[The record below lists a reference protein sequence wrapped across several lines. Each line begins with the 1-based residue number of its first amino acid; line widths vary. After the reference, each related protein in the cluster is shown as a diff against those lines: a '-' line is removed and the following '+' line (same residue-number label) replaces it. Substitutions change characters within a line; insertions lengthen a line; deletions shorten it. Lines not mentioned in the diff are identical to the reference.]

1 MALSHITITDLGQD
15 GQGKCNEIMDNLQ
28 LSGNMITGNILEI
41 TRFDSSTYQIQLPYS
56 QDQINVGL
64 VTSITGVGPYSTNTT
79 SGSYQISGVI
89 YSIGA
94 PTNFP
99 IPAAPIAPNNRI
111 DLIYGDNTSTLFYVA
126 GTPLPSP
133 TAPAVP
139 VNAIAIAYIFV
150 SNTGAPYIY
159 NITGGSGLTNGTVV
173 NSTLRWN
180 GSSQIENTKL
190 RHTTSNLI
198 NEDSD
203 FNSSQDDAT
212 NAYEISGTKTLTNIN
227 QFRYSD
233 NNTAGLLLQNC
244 EFNLSSIENGVN
256 RLSEVKTF
264 GTSGILTIR
273 NEDTSTSDEAII
285 QLNGTSKTAL
295 IGIGGGSQSTY
306 GEFYRQDLLG
316 VGIQTVTVSSNYN
329 ITTSD
334 QVVLVNT
341 SGGSYS
347 VVLPVATVGRIFT
360 IKDVSGNAFANPIV
374 ITASGGLTIDGSASV
389 RINYPYG
396 GLTLIRNN
404 SNWSVIESFNKSS
417 QSTTGSY
424 GHLSF
429 VNNSATTA
437 VAVNT
442 QTVPTT
448 LLVGATTNSILSNV
462 NAPTNGRLQYTT
474 PAPSRFFEFTLSA
487 SLSVGVNNQTL
498 GIALAKNGVVI
509 TNSMMEA
516 FIGNSG
522 NLVNI
527 TSAQIDQANPSD
539 YYEIFIRNATSANA
553 ITVKHFKLKMIE
565 LQRP

>member
-15 GQGKCNEIMDNLQ
+15 GQGKCNDLMDATQ
-28 LSGNMITGNILEI
+28 VSANMITGNILQV

-99 IPAAPIAPNNRI
+99 IPAAPIAPDNRI
-111 DLIYGDNTSTLFYVA
+111 DLIYGDTSSTLFYVA

-133 TAPAVP
+133 TPPAVP
-139 VNAIAIAYIFV
+139 ANSVAIAYIFV
-150 SNTGAPYIY
+150 GNAGAPYIY
-159 NITGGSGLTNGTVV
+159 DLTDIPITAGTTL
-173 NSTLRWN
+173 NSTLRQS
-180 GSSQIENTKL
+180 GSAQVENTKL
-190 RHTTSNLI
+190 RHTTSLLI

-203 FNSSQDDAT
+203 ISSSQDNGI
-212 NAYEISGTKTLTNIN
+212 NAYELSATKTLTNIN

-244 EFNLSSIENGVN
+244 EFNLSSIENGVD

-273 NEDTSTSDEAII
+273 NEDTTTSDEAII
-285 QLNGTSKTAL
+285 QLNGTAKNAL
-295 IGIGGGSQSTY
+295 IGIGGGSQSTQ
-306 GEFYRQDLLG
+306 GEFYRQDTLG

-360 IKDVSGNAFANPIV
+360 IKDVSGNAFGNPIV

-404 SNWSVIESFNKSS
+404 SNQSVIESFNKSS

-429 VNNSATTA
+429 VNNSASTA

-442 QTVPTT
+442 QTVPNTV
-448 LLVGATTNSILSNV
+448 LVGATTNSILSNV

-509 TNSMMEA
+509 TNSMGEA
-516 FIGNSG
+516 FIGNSN
-522 NLVNI
+522 NLTNI
-527 TSAQIDQANPSD
+527 NSSQIDQANPSD

-553 ITVKHFKLKMIE
+553 ITVKHFNLKMIE